1 MNGMTEDIALVT
13 DSTCDVPAE
22 LLEQYNI
29 IVQPHVIIWGQEQ
42 FRDRVDLLPEDFYR
56 RLGSSTIH
64 PTTSQATI
72 HDFAG
77 TFRAAC
83 QQGARE
89 IVAII
94 VSGALSGAMQSVI
107 NAAKETPVP
116 VHIHDSR
123 QASMGLG
130 WQVLAAARA
139 RAAGGGA
146 AEMLA
151 AADQV
156 RQKMQLIIYLDT
168 LEYLYRGGRIG
179 NARRMIGAMLNIKPL
194 IAVDHDSGL
203 VEPVGAA
210 ITRKRGIDQVLHQ
223 FFAKVDPARPLRVA
237 VLHGDAAP
245 DAERLLEHIRENYH
259 PVELLTNITTPTL
272 GIHTGPRAVAL
283 AGYSE

>member
-1 MNGMTEDIALVT
+1 MNGMAHEIALVT
-13 DSTCDVPAE
+13 DSTCDIPAE
-22 LLEQYNI
+22 LLEQYQI

-42 FRDRVDLLPEDFYR
+42 FRDRVDLSPEDFYR
-56 RLGSSTIH
+56 RLESSSIH

-83 QQGARE
+83 EQGARE
-89 IVAII
+89 IVAVI
-94 VSGALSGAMQSVI
+94 VSGALSGAMQSVM

-146 AEMLA
+146 DEMLA
-151 AADQV
+151 AAEQA
-156 RQKMQLIIYLDT
+156 RQKMRLLICLDT

-179 NARRMIGAMLNIKPL
+179 NARRLIGAMLNIKPL
-194 IAVDHDSGL
+194 ITIDHDSGV

-210 ITRKRGIDQVLHQ
+210 VTRKRGIDQVLNQ
-223 FFAKVDPARPLRVA
+223 FFSKIDPDRPLRVA
-237 VLHGDAAP
+237 VLHGDAAA
-245 DAERLLEHIRENYH
+245 DAKRLIDHIRDTYH